1 MKAPVVLVNFPYR
14 LAELG
19 PELYARKAVA
29 VLTHDVISERV
40 EKFVGKGWPI
50 DFEPLTREQ
59 EAALIDRAKVAIAIS
74 NEDRQKLQALAP
86 DVHVITG
93 FPPMFEPDAV
103 PARPKRQPGRLRC
116 LFVGSGATH
125 NRLTLDWLLKKAW
138 PTGAEG
144 IELQIVGSVGLALNQ
159 EELPP
164 SIQVRGRVPDISA
177 AYDEADL
184 ALALVLEGTGVK
196 MKLLEAVRYG
206 IPAITTVEGLRGLPG
221 DAAGAF
227 PIVSDGVSLAS
238 LLSQLSES
246 TDSLDDM
253 AARQLAWA
261 REHLAPDVLT
271 HDLMKEL
278 IH

>member
-1 MKAPVVLVNFPYR
+1 MPICGQGAP
-14 LAELG
+14 
-19 PELYARKAVA
+19 
-29 VLTHDVISERV
+29 
-40 EKFVGKGWPI
+40 
-50 DFEPLTREQ
+50 
-59 EAALIDRAKVAIAIS
+59 
-74 NEDRQKLQALAP
+74 
-86 DVHVITG
+86 
-93 FPPMFEPDAV
+93 
-103 PARPKRQPGRLRC
+103 
-116 LFVGSGATH
+116 H
-125 NRLTLDWLLKKAW
+125 N
-138 PTGAEG
+138 
-144 IELQIVGSVGLALNQ
+144 
-159 EELPP
+159 
-164 SIQVRGRVPDISA
+164 SA

-238 LLSQLSES
+238 LLSQL
-246 TDSLDDM
+246 LDDM